1 MDTFTFLIAVI
12 LIMIAMQY
20 NQTWVIF
27 GAVGILILSMRS
39 LTTIVMLIITVL
51 VLFAIK
57 GTNMTAYWPFIVFGL
72 VILSLAMGLGKK
84 PEQPEYYA
92 PDLMGG
98 LGGLGGGE
106 GM

>member
-1 MDTFTFLIAVI
+1 MDTFTFLIALI

-27 GAVGILILSMRS
+27 GVVGVLILSMRS
-39 LTTIVMLIITVL
+39 LTTVVMLIITVL

-57 GTNMTAYWPFIVFGL
+57 GPNIVAYWPFIVFGL
-72 VILSLAMGLGKK
+72 LILALDMGLGKK

-92 PDLMGG
+92 PDLMSG
-98 LGGLGGGE
+98 LGGLGGE

>member
-1 MDTFTFLIAVI
+1 MDTFTFLIALI

-27 GAVGILILSMRS
+27 GVVGVLILSMRS
-39 LTTIVMLIITVL
+39 LTTVVMLIITVL

-57 GTNMTAYWPFIVFGL
+57 GPNIVAYWPFIVFGL
-72 VILSLAMGLGKK
+72 LILALVMGLGKK

-98 LGGLGGGE
+98 LGGE